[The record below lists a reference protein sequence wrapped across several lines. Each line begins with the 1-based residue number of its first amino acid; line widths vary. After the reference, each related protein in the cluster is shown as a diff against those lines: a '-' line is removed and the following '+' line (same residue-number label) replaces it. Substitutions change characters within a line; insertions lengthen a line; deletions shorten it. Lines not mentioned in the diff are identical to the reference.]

1 MRQAVLGRVLIP
13 ALIAA
18 ASKVSADKAQGP
30 GRCRVPRAWQT
41 EPGAVCKSHVSNSGP
56 KSGLEEL
63 GLGQSF
69 RKTRTLYFPLMYL
82 VWERN
87 GIEICP
93 EKLKKLFG

>member
-63 GLGQSF
+63 GLGHRVS
-69 RKTRTLYFPLMYL
+69 
-82 VWERN
+82 
-87 GIEICP
+87 G
-93 EKLKKLFG
+93 KLEPYTFH